1 MAFGDFDL
9 TSSKARFEAL
19 SDLDKAGQWVAFI
32 DALDAGG
39 AGFHPHYPHLASL
52 YEQGETPFQNEALEP
67 RPGSA
72 RRARLRPLQRGVR
85 DASVLTGGSSPPL
98 CARADFVAAPVP
110 RADSRGALASPFPL
124 AERSIGSMALEACRR
139 RA

>member
-39 AGFHPHYPHLASL
+39 AGFHSHYLHLASL
-52 YEQGETPFQNEALEP
+52 YEEGETPFQTEALEP
-67 RPGSA
+67 RQVQLGEIAYDLYSEEF
-72 RRARLRPLQRGVR
+72 G
-85 DASVLTGGSSPPL
+85 TPP
-98 CARADFVAAPVP
+98 F
-110 RADSRGALASPFPL
+110 
-124 AERSIGSMALEACRR
+124 
-139 RA
+139 